1 MDCFKKLK
9 RTMLASSKG
18 NSAFWGSRQKL
29 SALSAPPLSAV
40 SSLSRLMINFGMTTA
55 GGRASAATPP
65 RAGVQPLAS
74 PKENVVLVINTSTGI
89 CIAKIPYGTPK
100 SGPIRAYLSARM
112 LNDNNERLF
121 VFRRETMNMVRSAGG
136 IERLSDQ
143 LRRTVGFALLI
154 SCLPSFAR
162 SC

>member
-1 MDCFKKLK
+1 
-9 RTMLASSKG
+9 
-18 NSAFWGSRQKL
+18 
-29 SALSAPPLSAV
+29 
-40 SSLSRLMINFGMTTA
+40 MINFGMTTA

-74 PKENVVLVINTSTGI
+74 PKENVVLVINTSNGI

-121 VFRRETMNMVRSAGG
+121 VFRRETMNMVRSASG